1 MNICIGVV
9 CAEMPASYEMEALK
23 AQAVVARTYTIYTIT
38 HNSEKNSDGSICTSS
53 ACCQAWLSKD
63 ERMSKWSDE
72 EKKSNWAKIEEA
84 VNSTKG
90 KVIEYNGE
98 AIDAFFHSNSG
109 GKTEVPV
116 NVWGG
121 TNYPYLQVVETAG
134 EDAYSQNIRILVLI
148 GIILNV

>member
-38 HNSEKNSDGSICTSS
+38 HNSEKHSDGSICTSS

-90 KVIEYNGE
+90 KVIEYNSTRNLWS
-98 AIDAFFHSNSG
+98 DSN
-109 GKTEVPV
+109 
-116 NVWGG
+116 
-121 TNYPYLQVVETAG
+121 
-134 EDAYSQNIRILVLI
+134 I
-148 GIILNV
+148 

>member
-38 HNSEKNSDGSICTSS
+38 HNSEKHGDGSICTSS

-72 EKKSNWAKIEEA
+72 EKEGNWAKIEEA

-109 GKTEVPV
+109 LWRCQSTPAREYGRVV
-116 NVWGG
+116 SVFIQLGISGG
-121 TNYPYLQVVETAG
+121 AG
-134 EDAYSQNIRILVLI
+134 SA
-148 GIILNV
+148 